1 MCRGDALQRTYR
13 GGDDIPVAQPLP
25 SGHLLG
31 QMLYDEATY
40 PPGIELLE
48 VAMSVPRVGGDS
60 DEEGIW
66 GAKERTAIG
75 QDVSYRG
82 TPLLDGERGL
92 QELSEL
98 LGSEGWG
105 D

>member
-1 MCRGDALQRTYR
+1 MQRTYR
-13 GGDDIPVAQPLP
+13 GGDDIPVARPLS

-31 QMLYDEATY
+31 QMLHDEATY

-60 DEEGIW
+60 DEEGI
-66 GAKERTAIG
+66 GRAKERTAIG

-82 TPLLDGERGL
+82 APLLDGEGGL

-98 LGSEGWG
+98 LGSKGWG